1 MLQYERNLLCATLLA
16 LMCCSAIRAQQE
28 QQPQTPPPATIHV
41 DVARVNVG
49 AIVTDKNGKF
59 VEGLRR
65 EDFHAFDNNSEQPIT
80 EFAPIDEPA
89 QVLMLI
95 EAGPAVYLLQDAH
108 LLAADALLNGLSPG
122 DHIAIARYADS
133 PEGLLNFTT
142 DKGVALGVLDQI
154 QFILGFAQLNLSSSL
169 NTVMDWLAQVPG
181 KKTVVLLSTGVDTS
195 PAPIIQA
202 LRTRLQLGDVRILA
216 ISMSGPLRNG
226 KQGSKQTIL
235 RTDAAFAA
243 ADANLQ
249 SIAESTGG
257 RAYFPQ
263 NPKAFQEA
271 YKQIAEL
278 VRHEYSLS
286 FAPPVADGAVH
297 SINLTVKFGD
307 ERQQNKDAA
316 YRIDH
321 RKAYRAPAP

>member
-1 MLQYERNLLCATLLA
+1 MLQTLSALA
-16 LMCCSAIRAQQE
+16 CSLVFVANAHAQQE
-28 QQPQTPPPATIHV
+28 PQPQNPPPPATIHV
-41 DVARVNVG
+41 DVARVNIG
-49 AIVTDKNGKF
+49 AIVTDKSGKF

-65 EDFHAFDNNSEQPIT
+65 EDFRAFDNNSEQPIT
-80 EFAPIDEPA
+80 EFASIDEPA

-122 DHIAIARYADS
+122 DHVAIARYADS

-142 DKGVALGVLDQI
+142 DKGAALGVLDQI
-154 QFILGFAQLNLSSSL
+154 QFILGFAQLNLAASL
-169 NTVMDWLAQVPG
+169 NTVLDWLAQVPG

-195 PAPIIQA
+195 AAPIIQA
-202 LRTRLQLGDVRILA
+202 VRTRLQLGDVRVLC

-243 ADANLQ
+243 ADTNLQ
-249 SIAESTGG
+249 AIADATGG

-271 YKQIAEL
+271 YRQIAEL

-286 FAPPVADGAVH
+286 FAPPAQDGAVH
-297 SINLTVKFGD
+297 SIGLTVKSGD
-307 ERQQNKDAA
+307 ERQQNKEAD